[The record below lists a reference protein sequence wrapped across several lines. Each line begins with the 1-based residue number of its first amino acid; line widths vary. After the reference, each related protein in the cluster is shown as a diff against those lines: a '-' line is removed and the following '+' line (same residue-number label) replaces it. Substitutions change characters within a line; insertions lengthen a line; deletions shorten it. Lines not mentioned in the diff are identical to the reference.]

1 MGIFGA
7 FIGAVEGAVFGGLDG
22 GAKGSL
28 LGPPEAAFNS
38 TQTRTKVYL
47 TVAEAKFFNVQ

>member
-7 FIGAVEGAVFGGLDG
+7 FIGAVVGAVFGGLDG

-38 TQTRTKVYL
+38 TQTRAKV
-47 TVAEAKFFNVQ
+47 